1 MECWVY
7 EFVVLATLIGT
18 RYSIVVIG
26 DCGVPAVGNVVKGWG
41 IAAASC
47 VTDAP
52 STGDILRGA

>member
-1 MECWVY
+1 M
-7 EFVVLATLIGT
+7 LATLIGT